1 MKKLLRAF
9 VPIVL
14 VLAIIACLG
23 WYLFIYDR
31 EFTRDIL
38 LQSARYFENRSEH
51 EAAAWFYDLAYRQAG
66 DNDAVAIELA
76 EQHKSTG
83 NYTKAEYTLTNAIAD
98 GGGAEL
104 YIALCKTYIEQDKI
118 LDAVKLMDAVCRND
132 STVNAQVTQTLREKR
147 PAAPVATPAAA
158 FYNQYISVTITAESG
173 TLYVNANGE
182 YPSLTSDVY
191 VGPISLSDG
200 ENSIYAI
207 AISDEG
213 LPSSLAIFGYTIG
226 GVIEEVTFADPAV
239 EAAIRTILG
248 VEDGAV
254 LYSNELWGIK
264 EFTVPAEA
272 QNLSDLK
279 HLIYVE
285 NLSMDTMPAGQLS
298 SLSTLSH
305 LRTLSIKNTTVS
317 DDEISIIGTLSN
329 LESLT
334 LSGCGLTNIAGLESC
349 KNLTFLDLSD
359 NTIRNISALQ
369 AMPALK
375 EVYLQHNV
383 VTDLSA
389 LSGAAALTTLDIS
402 YNAIS
407 NLSPLY
413 RIRGLSWL
421 NASNNTIADL
431 SGIDQLTDLK
441 YFSVNYNRITD
452 IAPLSACVYLTQ
464 LYVSNNAL
472 TDLASLVNL
481 NDLMY
486 LDFSYNQV
494 TALPAWNNAIAL
506 VTIDGS
512 HNLLESLAPLSG
524 MTSLNKVYM
533 DYNEAITSVQE
544 LANCP
549 VLVLVNVYG
558 TQVTEVTSLT
568 DQSIVVN
575 YNPTQETL
583 D

>member
-1 MKKLLRAF
+1 MKKFLRAF

-31 EFTRDIL
+31 DFTRDIL
-38 LQSARYFENRSEH
+38 LQSARYFESRNKRET
-51 EAAAWFYDLAYRQAG
+51 AAWFYDLAYQQAG

-76 EQHKSTG
+76 EQHKSAG
-83 NYTKAEYTLTNAIAD
+83 NYTKAEFTLSNAIAD
-98 GGGAEL
+98 GGGADL

-132 STVNAQVTQTLREKR
+132 STVNAQVKDILRAKR
-147 PAAPVATPAAA
+147 PATPVAIPEAG

-173 TLYVNANGE
+173 TLYVNAKGE
-182 YPSLTSDVY
+182 YPSVYTDVY
-191 VGPISLSDG
+191 TGPISLSDG
-200 ENSIYAI
+200 ENSIYAVT
-207 AISDEG
+207 ISDEG
-213 LPSSLAIFGYTIG
+213 IPSSLAILGYTIG
-226 GVIEEVTFADPAV
+226 GVIEEVIFSDPTM
-239 EAAIRTILG
+239 EAAIRAALG
-248 VEDGAV
+248 AEEGST
-254 LYSNELWGIK
+254 LFSNQLWSIK
-264 EFTVPAEA
+264 EFTVPSEA
-272 QNLSDLK
+272 QDLSDLK
-279 HLIYVE
+279 HMIFLE
-285 NLSMDTMPAGQLS
+285 NLSMDGVPAGQLS
-298 SLSTLSH
+298 NLAPLTH
-305 LRTLSIKNTTVS
+305 LRSLSIKNIAVS
-317 DDEISIIGTLSN
+317 ADELAIIGTFPT

-334 LSGCGLTNIAGLESC
+334 LSSCSLTSITGLEHCKGLTY
-349 KNLTFLDLSD
+349 LDLSD
-359 NTIRNISALQ
+359 NTIRNISAMQ

-383 VTDLSA
+383 VTDISA

-402 YNAIS
+402 YNALS

-413 RIRGLSWL
+413 GINGLSWL

-431 SGIDQLTDLK
+431 GRIDQLKDLK
-441 YFSVNYNRITD
+441 YLSINYNRITD
-452 IAPLSACVYLTQ
+452 ISPLAACVYLTE

-472 TDLASLVNL
+472 TDLSALANL
-481 NDLMY
+481 SALMH

-494 TALPAWNNAIAL
+494 TALPAWSAASAL

-512 HNLLESLAPLSG
+512 HNLLENLAPLSG
-524 MTSLNKVYM
+524 LTALNKVFM

-544 LANCP
+544 LASCP